1 MKPDW
6 RIIRGIYAIGLPAI
20 IAQALMSIMVY
31 ALNLVLKFNQSA
43 QTAYGLFYKVQQFVL
58 FLAFGL
64 RDAITPITA
73 YSYGMGD
80 RKRINA
86 AIKYGIIYTTLL
98 MVFGM
103 AVTELFPAAFAA
115 LVRSGQA
122 DVSLIWWAF
131 PITEIVTCVVG
142 VVLLKRK
149 ICNIEIIKGN

>member
-1 MKPDW
+1 MNPGW

-31 ALNLVLKFNQSA
+31 VLNLILKFNQSA

-73 YSYGMGD
+73 YSYGMG
-80 RKRINA
+80 
-86 AIKYGIIYTTLL
+86 
-98 MVFGM
+98 
-103 AVTELFPAAFAA
+103 VTELFPAAFAA
-115 LVRSGQA
+115 LVRDGQA

-131 PITEIVTCVVG
+131 PITEIVSCVVG